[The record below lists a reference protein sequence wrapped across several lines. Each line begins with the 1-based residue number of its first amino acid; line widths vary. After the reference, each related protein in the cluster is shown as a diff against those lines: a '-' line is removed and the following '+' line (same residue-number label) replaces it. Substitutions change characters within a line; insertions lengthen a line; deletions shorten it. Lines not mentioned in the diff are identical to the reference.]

1 MNIFYDSLMAYDT
14 KESIIDINNTI
25 NEYLND
31 LPINDLDKLKKLKFQ
46 DPNL

>member
-1 MNIFYDSLMAYDT
+1 MAYDT